1 MSESGNC
8 GHCQAQLQGVEEQ
21 FYLVVANRS
30 NKFVDLPWVAGMAR
44 PLVSDLSPTNS
55 ERQVVNYE
63 RQRKTLNEKIA
74 ATSDEVVKSKLTKRL
89 QEAQQQRNS
98 N

>member
-1 MSESGNC
+1 
-8 GHCQAQLQGVEEQ
+8 
-21 FYLVVANRS
+21 
-30 NKFVDLPWVAGMAR
+30 MAR